1 MKIACLGWGSLIWKS
16 GALPVAGEWQTDARH
31 AGFAVGDVN
40 LNLIGTGN
48 VEFLEVLGDFVALT
62 LMIGQIVPQLFAC
75 FFYEI
80 KKTHSILLFNMK
92 SE

>member
-1 MKIACLGWGSLIWKS
+1 M
-16 GALPVAGEWQTDARH
+16 
-31 AGFAVGDVN
+31 
-40 LNLIGTGN
+40 
-48 VEFLEVLGDFVALT
+48 LGDFVALT